1 MKKYIKLAVIALFAV
16 ATTLSA
22 QQPTTIE
29 NKLPETWKPDLSN
42 THVRKAVNPRN
53 AYKQYTPAE
62 FSKGRLYNAVNTNK
76 KLNTPT
82 SATLQNNNS
91 SSYYRSYGVNNSAA
105 QNVTYNS
112 PTQMEQLTINAA
124 ESTPFGDVVST
135 GDMMR
140 VDRDNKPKDPAVPVG
155 NAALPLLLIAAAY
168 VAIKLRVEN

>member
-82 SATLQNNNS
+82 SATLQNSNS
-91 SSYYRSYGVNNSAA
+91 NDYYRSYGVNNTTN
-105 QNVTYNS
+105 QNVTYNA
-112 PTQMEQLTINAA
+112 PTQIEQATISAA
-124 ESTPFGDVVST
+124 EATPFDDVVATGDRMNALDRYDKPNDPAPIGDV
-135 GDMMR
+135 
-140 VDRDNKPKDPAVPVG
+140 
-155 NAALPLLLIAAAY
+155 ALPLLLIAVAY